1 MDLTINIEEYLEN
14 NKITINPITF
24 QKMNLLYNALDD
36 GWSIK
41 KKENSYIFTKKHE
54 NKKEIIEDTYLLKFM
69 KTNLDMGKVIDKKII
84 IIIN

>member
-1 MDLTINIEEYLEN
+1 MDLTISMEEYLEN

-69 KTNLDMGKVIDKKII
+69 KTNLDMNKVIDK
-84 IIIN
+84 

>member
-69 KTNLDMGKVIDKKII
+69 KTNLDMSKVIDK
-84 IIIN
+84 

>member
-1 MDLTINIEEYLEN
+1 MDLTINIQEYLEN

-69 KTNLDMGKVIDKKII
+69 KTNLDMGKVVDK
-84 IIIN
+84 

>member
-69 KTNLDMGKVIDKKII
+69 KTNLDMGKTVDK
-84 IIIN
+84 